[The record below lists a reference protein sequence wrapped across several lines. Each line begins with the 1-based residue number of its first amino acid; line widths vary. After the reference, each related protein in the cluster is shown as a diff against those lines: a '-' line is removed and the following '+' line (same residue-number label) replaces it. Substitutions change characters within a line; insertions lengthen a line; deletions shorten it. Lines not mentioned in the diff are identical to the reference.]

1 MNHADDSNCTIL
13 LPCQKGLAKGEN
25 RLEGI
30 HGMTKLIQLLFSKLV
45 VITLRFK
52 IDSVE
57 LLERITA
64 LVYNS
69 LPFLVSS
76 ILKLSVVGNYSHV
89 G

>member
-1 MNHADDSNCTIL
+1 M
-13 LPCQKGLAKGEN
+13 PE
-25 RLEGI
+25 R
-30 HGMTKLIQLLFSKLV
+30 FSKRRKQAPRYPCHDKIEVLFPKLV
-45 VITLRFK
+45 MITLRFK

-76 ILKLSVVGNYSHV
+76 TLKLSVVGNCSHV